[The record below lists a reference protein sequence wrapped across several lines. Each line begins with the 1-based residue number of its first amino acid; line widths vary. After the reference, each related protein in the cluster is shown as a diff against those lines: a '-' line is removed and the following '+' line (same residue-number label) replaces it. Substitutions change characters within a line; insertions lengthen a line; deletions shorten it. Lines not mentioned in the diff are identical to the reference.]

1 MVICAERGRP
11 VSLAGAGG
19 GAGVAVGAVS
29 GGGVVDGEAGRGVGG
44 REGGGVVAAAVVV
57 GVSEVVDKRDVMVA
71 VEDGE
76 LPVGLM
82 QKGEGVS
89 PPPHVCLSA
98 QQMEPHWKSPA
109 AQTLAQPG
117 PVAPDGQQRKAP
129 SRTEH
134 VSPMSPVD
142 PTVSFDPC

>member
-1 MVICAERGRP
+1 
-11 VSLAGAGG
+11 
-19 GAGVAVGAVS
+19 
-29 GGGVVDGEAGRGVGG
+29 VGG
-44 REGGGVVAAAVVV
+44 REGGVVVVVVAAAVVV
-57 GVSEVVDKRDVMVA
+57 CASEVNDERDVSIA
-71 VEDGE
+71 VEDVE
-76 LPVGLM
+76 LPVGLT

-89 PPPHVCLSA
+89 PPPQVWLSA

-142 PTVSFDPC
+142 PTVSFDSP